1 MPYFQ
6 ELHDLLNEVTLWAD
20 LRHEQQADIR
30 AVIKRLHR
38 ELKSARKA
46 LRKAEPKRKALE
58 TEPNGLDEIRAL
70 RPEGPRRLWS
80 KLEMAGLSDRLK
92 GAWLGRAAGCTLGAP
107 VEGWP
112 IDAME
117 NLALTNRCGMISHQ
131 HAPETRNPKP
141 ETLRMA
147 FPPTD
152 YWTAHPSPEVVRYG
166 KSAVRDYLR
175 GHISAVPVDDD
186 ITYTVLGLLILEEFG
201 PDFTT
206 EQVGEAWIKYL
217 PVACTAEEV
226 ALRNLKA
233 GVPAAKA
240 GVKNNP
246 FQEWIGADIRSD
258 PWGYAAPG
266 WPEKAA
272 EFAYRDAYLSHRQN
286 GIYGAMFFAATIAA
300 ALALDDPLKA
310 IEAGLTEIPNGC
322 RLAADVRWALD
333 VGPQFA
339 DWREARKAVDV
350 RFQGM
355 HPVHT
360 NNNACL
366 TVFGLILGKRDFTKT
381 IGTTVAL
388 GLDNDCTAATAGS
401 ILGAVIGARGIPEH
415 WWKPFRNKTR
425 TYLNDHEWFA
435 NTELVARF
443 MKVAGQVWEKP

>member
-1 MPYFQ
+1 M
-6 ELHDLLNEVTLWAD
+6 TT
-20 LRHEQQADIR
+20 
-30 AVIKRLHR
+30 
-38 ELKSARKA
+38 S
-46 LRKAEPKRKALE
+46 
-58 TEPNGLDEIRAL
+58 
-70 RPEGPRRLWS
+70 
-80 KLEMAGLSDRLK
+80 
-92 GAWLGRAAGCTLGAP
+92 
-107 VEGWP
+107 
-112 IDAME
+112 
-117 NLALTNRCGMISHQ
+117 
-131 HAPETRNPKP
+131 
-141 ETLRMA
+141 
-147 FPPTD
+147 
-152 YWTAHPSPEVVRYG
+152 
-166 KSAVRDYLR
+166 
-175 GHISAVPVDDD
+175 
-186 ITYTVLGLLILEEFG
+186 YTILGLLILEESG
-201 PDFTT
+201 LDFTT

-286 GIYGAMFFAATIAA
+286 GIYGAMFFAAAIAA
-300 ALALDDPLKA
+300 AFALDDPVKA

-333 VGPQFA
+333 VGSQFA
-339 DWREARKAVDV
+339 DWREARRAVDV

-355 HPVHT
+355 HSVHT

-381 IGTTVAL
+381 IGTTVAF